1 MFSEYED
8 VFATPTTFPLK
19 RQHDHQI
26 LLQTGMESVNIRPV
40 NTMPYRHPPI
50 QMDAI
55 EQMMKELLET
65 RVIRPS
71 KSPFTSPIVMVKKK
85 DESWRMCIDYRQLNK
100 GTFKDRFP
108 IHIIEELINELH
120 GAKVFSKLNL
130 RSGYH

>member
-1 MFSEYED
+1 
-8 VFATPTTFPLK
+8 
-19 RQHDHQI
+19 
-26 LLQTGMESVNIRPV
+26 
-40 NTMPYRHPPI
+40 
-50 QMDAI
+50 MDAI